1 MGLTNFLNLGKVQI
15 GNEAAAASAINK
27 LRAADLYLS
36 SILSKLFRVEN
47 EFNTVA
53 TQAVAES
60 TRKAADNEAWKTM
73 TDAIATGLGGVF
85 QIGGAIC
92 ATAVEHFS
100 NQSLEAD
107 KQEINTIREYR
118 KTVDERDPSQAVSNK
133 NPNQE
138 RDAAQA
144 KQMKKL
150 TAQEDFREMKLEEE
164 KHNIAGQKLS
174 DKSVIENATKKEA
187 EELKDHLDNLISK
200 KEDALAGKRNAN
212 NRKGDAYRQ
221 VIGSVGQIAASGS
234 QGAGVYYQ
242 QAAGEQQAN
251 RAVAQSALQTVQAT
265 MNDYNSQASSKLEL
279 AYRLSEILVNISQ
292 GDVYRA

>member
-15 GNEAAAASAINK
+15 GNEAAVASAINK

-36 SILSKLFRVEN
+36 AILSKLFRVEN

-53 TQAVAES
+53 TEAVAES
-60 TRKAADNEAWKTM
+60 TRKAADNESWKTL
-73 TDAIATGLGGVF
+73 TDAIARGLGGVF
-85 QIGGAIC
+85 QIGGA
-92 ATAVEHFS
+92 ASALFMERSS
-100 NQSLEAD
+100 NQSLNAD
-107 KQEINTIREYR
+107 KEEINTIREYR
-118 KTVDERDPSQAVSNK
+118 KAVEERGPSQIASNE

-138 RDAAQA
+138 RDTAQA

-164 KHNIAGQKLS
+164 KHNIAGKKLS
-174 DKSVIENATKKEA
+174 DKDVIENATKEKA
-187 EELKDHLDNLISK
+187 EDLKNHLGNLISK
-200 KEDALAGKRNAN
+200 KQDALQQQQSAN
-212 NRKGDAYRQ
+212 INKADRLRQ
-221 VIGSVGQIAASGS
+221 VVGSIGEIAASGS
-234 QGAGVYYQ
+234 EGAGVYYQ

-251 RAVAQSALQTVQAT
+251 RAVAQSALQTAQAT
-265 MNDYNSQASSKLEL
+265 MNDYNSQVSSKLEL